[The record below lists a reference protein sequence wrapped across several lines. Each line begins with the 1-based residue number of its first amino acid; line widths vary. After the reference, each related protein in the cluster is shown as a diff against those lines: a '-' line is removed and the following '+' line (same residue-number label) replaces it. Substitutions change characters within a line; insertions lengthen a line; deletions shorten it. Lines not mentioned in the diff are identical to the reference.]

1 MQFESSL
8 RSRNGPWQRQGTVRI
23 QTPMRHLHALKL
35 QDGVQEI
42 WPVNGAKLRCPATSL
57 QALTRQGF
65 MGQPREA
72 LHGSPDALVSV
83 PRFWPISTRQHFQAL
98 CGGIND
104 RQRGAHLVPEH
115 SKKLDQTLTLIA
127 LFLRLKACSISL
139 IFQPLLIL
147 KPKHQ
152 QQM

>member
-1 MQFESSL
+1 M
-8 RSRNGPWQRQGTVRI
+8 RQ
-23 QTPMRHLHALKL
+23 P
-35 QDGVQEI
+35 
-42 WPVNGAKLRCPATSL
+42 C
-57 QALTRQGF
+57 
-65 MGQPREA
+65 EA

-83 PRFWPISTRQHFQAL
+83 QRFWPISTWQHFQAL

-104 RQRGAHLVPEH
+104 RQRGAHFVPEH
-115 SKKLDQTLTLIA
+115 SQKLDQTLTLIA

-152 QQM
+152 QQMCQQQLYQQQQYQLVQQQLYQQQLNQQQPQFFSHHKMLKLPYQQRKLKRILFSFL